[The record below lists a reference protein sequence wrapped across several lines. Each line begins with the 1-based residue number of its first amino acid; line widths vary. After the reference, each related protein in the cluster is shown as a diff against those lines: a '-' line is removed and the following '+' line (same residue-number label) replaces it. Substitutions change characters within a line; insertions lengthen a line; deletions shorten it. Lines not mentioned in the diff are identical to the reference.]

1 MPASPP
7 ANAVKKNSGKAI
19 DGISS
24 ALFVKKLCS
33 IRHATP
39 SATASVLTSAPA
51 SAAAPTTASAI
62 ATTAISRRDAEPERE
77 RLARPSR
84 R

>member
-7 ANAVKKNSGKAI
+7 ANAVKKNSGKAS

-39 SATASVLTSAPA
+39 SATDERPHDGASLCRSDHA
-51 SAAAPTTASAI
+51 ASAI
-62 ATTAISRRDAEPERE
+62 ATTAIAAAIAEAERE